1 MSDGELRTFFALS
14 LPSELATLCAEL
26 EHELAPGARRQQA
39 PVRFLGA
46 AQLHLTLCFLG
57 STPREQVQPL
67 TAAAREL
74 AGLSRPIELTRGS
87 LTAFPSRQ
95 QARVVVLELADAQ
108 HQIARLAEALASRA
122 LQLGFEGEDRRFRP
136 HVTLARMREPKSVTA
151 WLPER
156 EVTTMGSF
164 SELVYFASER
174 RPSGAEYT
182 ALARFPLRG

>member
-1 MSDGELRTFFALS
+1 MAEGELRTFFALS
-14 LPSELATLCAEL
+14 LPGELATLCAEL
-26 EHELAPGARRQQA
+26 QHELAPAARRQHA
-39 PVRFLGA
+39 PVRFSGA

-57 STPREQVQPL
+57 STPREHVQLL

-74 AGLSRPIELTRGS
+74 AVLTRPIELTRGS
-87 LTAFPSRQ
+87 LTAFPSRRR
-95 QARVVVLELADAQ
+95 ARVVVLELADAQ
-108 HQIARLAEALASRA
+108 DQFARLAEALASRA
-122 LQLGFEGEDRRFRP
+122 LELGFQGEDRRFRP

-156 EVTTMGSF
+156 EVATVGRL

-174 RPSGAEYT
+174 KPSGAEYT